1 MMGNYPLRI
10 PDHVMAEA
18 KALAVQNGTSLNQF
32 LASLITERV
41 GEMKVLAEVEAR
53 AARANAGAALEILG
67 RVPERKPLAGDELA
81 LAP

>member
-53 AARANAGAALEILG
+53 AARANAGAASEILG
-67 RVPERKPLAGDELA
+67 RVPERKPLAGDEPSS
-81 LAP
+81 AP